1 MKPFFHVCRAT
12 EFILLLLKRL
22 HDDREV
28 ALPTAASEVYYQTLN
43 KYHTWY
49 TSAAFTVVLKV
60 GTLLFLGCRCC
71 WMFGS
76 VII

>member
-60 GTLLFLGCRCC
+60 QRSCFWAAVVAGC
-71 WMFGS
+71 S
-76 VII
+76 NP